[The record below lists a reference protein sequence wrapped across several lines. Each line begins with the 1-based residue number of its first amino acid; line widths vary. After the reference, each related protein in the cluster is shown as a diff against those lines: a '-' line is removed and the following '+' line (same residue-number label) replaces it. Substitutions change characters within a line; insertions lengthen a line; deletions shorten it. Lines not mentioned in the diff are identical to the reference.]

1 MTYIIAVWVPPHRE
15 RSVVPTRN
23 FTPRLSSLSTYLSR
37 TIGGSGTCTKYASV
51 VCTNIWIFMKD
62 ASTIS
67 RRYSTIAVDRCQW
80 PTRVIPMRSIAIT
93 IQTCGKRCVGRVPL
107 HLSFPHSL
115 LFFFLFQLRT
125 MLFHLHS
132 LFTSRALHA
141 SRLFLFVQ
149 LSFFSCP
156 LSCLLVF
163 YVLQSVPY
171 VFFWVLEPHSLFSQL
186 SFDHAESRFPLY
198 ASDISEN
205 FPLDTKS
212 SIISSVR
219 KK

>member
-37 TIGGSGTCTKYASV
+37 TIGGTGTCTKYASV

-80 PTRVIPMRSIAIT
+80 PTRVVPMRSIAIT
-93 IQTCGKRCVGRVPL
+93 IQACGKRCVGRVPL
-107 HLSFPHSL
+107 RLSFPHTL

-156 LSCLLVF
+156 LTCLLVF

-171 VFFWVLEPHSLFSQL
+171 AFFWVLEPPSLFSQL
-186 SFDHAESRFPLY
+186 LFDHAESCSPLS

-212 SIISSVR
+212 SVISSIR

>member
-1 MTYIIAVWVPPHRE
+1 MTYIIAVWVPSHRE

-37 TIGGSGTCTKYASV
+37 TIEGSGTCTKYASV

-80 PTRVIPMRSIAIT
+80 PTRVVPMRSIAIT
-93 IQTCGKRCVGRVPL
+93 IQACGKRCVDRVPL
-107 HLSFPHSL
+107 RLSFPHPL
-115 LFFFLFQLRT
+115 LFFLFQLRT

-171 VFFWVLEPHSLFSQL
+171 VFFWVLEHPLPCFL
-186 SFDHAESRFPLY
+186 SFHLTTPNPVPPFRFRY
-198 ASDISEN
+198 FWKFSTWYEVKRIG
-205 FPLDTKS
+205 
-212 SIISSVR
+212 SVR

>member
-23 FTPRLSSLSTYLSR
+23 FTPRLSSLSTYLSC

-67 RRYSTIAVDRCQW
+67 RRYSQLIGANDR
-80 PTRVIPMRSIAIT
+80 RVLFQCDRSRSRFRLAANVVLAAFL
-93 IQTCGKRCVGRVPL
+93 CVSL
-107 HLSFPHSL
+107 FHILS
-115 LFFFLFQLRT
+115 FFFLFQLRT

-171 VFFWVLEPHSLFSQL
+171 VFFWVLEPPSLFSQL